1 MGCILST
8 DESSCSTMFGN
19 CANKHCQSAC
29 VKAAVEAMAPTV
41 EPPEQVLETAIRNYL
56 DANLRSAIEAH
67 LSTAPLTAPT
77 PVASPET
84 VAQSPLIAPIPV
96 NAVLPTI
103 IEI

>member
-1 MGCILST
+1 MHIKYT
-8 DESSCSTMFGN
+8 NT
-19 CANKHCQSAC
+19 HCQSAC
-29 VKAAVEAMAPTV
+29 VKAAVEAMAPAI
-41 EPPEQVLETAIRNYL
+41 EPIKQVLETAIRNYL

-67 LSTAPLTAPT
+67 LSIAPT

-84 VAQSPLIAPIPV
+84 VFQSPLIAPIPV